1 MQVFTGLLRL
11 DSKGVSTKEE
21 VTRLL
26 INELARVFYDRC
38 LPEDRDKSLQII
50 SEGLRIALKVRRKS
64 SYSETSRIRKQP
76 EQNQPLS
83 MRGK

>member
-50 SEGLRIALKVRRKS
+50 SEGLRIALKVGRKG
-64 SYSETSRIRKQP
+64 SYSETF
-76 EQNQPLS
+76 E
-83 MRGK
+83 